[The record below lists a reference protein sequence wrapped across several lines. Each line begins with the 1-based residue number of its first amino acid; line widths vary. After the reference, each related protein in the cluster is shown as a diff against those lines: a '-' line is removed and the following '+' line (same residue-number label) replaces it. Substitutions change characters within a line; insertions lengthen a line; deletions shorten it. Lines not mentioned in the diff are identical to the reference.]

1 MMRCDWRLHNLA
13 TVPALDPIAGRRL
26 VALHEQLLFEDNL
39 GHTVEHITLAHVRH
53 LIYSEIAERTQPSAG
68 GETSGRQA
76 P

>member
-13 TVPALDPIAGRRL
+13 TVPYTVPFRRWIAGRRL

-53 LIYSEIAERTQPSAG
+53 LIYSEIAERTHAL
-68 GETSGRQA
+68 RRR
-76 P
+76 